1 MNGCRTPYIPTTFG
15 PVLLCKIANNFL
27 SKTVIQATANKIG
40 TIKNKHLLQ
49 NKQKINLNLKYY

>member
-27 SKTVIQATANKIG
+27 SKTVIQATPNNIGKI
-40 TIKNKHLLQ
+40 
-49 NKQKINLNLKYY
+49 KQITFNIEYKKDQSIL

>member
-40 TIKNKHLLQ
+40 TIKNKTF
-49 NKQKINLNLKYY
+49 IIE

>member
-27 SKTVIQATANKIG
+27 SKTVIQATPNNIG
-40 TIKNKHLLQ
+40 NIKHTTFNIEYIKDQSML
-49 NKQKINLNLKYY
+49 